1 MKKLNSLYLSILLF
15 AFLSCDFLDKFDHFG
30 VGNTFERS
38 FIINVDPN
46 DVNTYSGFV
55 SFDASDDATLD
66 ENLDNIKEF
75 DIENI
80 RYKITGF
87 AGDDVAV
94 ANGTVSITS
103 EGEQVGTSVTFE
115 NVNFSDLY
123 AEDMEMML
131 PLTQATYAAIKE
143 AYLSKQKIEIEVS
156 GDYIVREPTELE
168 FTLYMTVDALIN
180 M

>member
-1 MKKLNSLYLSILLF
+1 MKKINFLYLFILPF
-15 AFLSCDFLDKFDHFG
+15 VFTSCDFLEKFDHFG

-38 FIINVDPN
+38 FDINVNPTDL
-46 DVNTYSGFV
+46 NTYTGFV

-66 ENLDNIKEF
+66 ENLDDIKEF

-87 AGDDVAV
+87 SGDDIAV
-94 ANGTVSITS
+94 ANGTVKITS
-103 EGEQVGTSVTFE
+103 EGDVVGTSVTIG

-123 AEDMEMML
+123 AEGTEMKL
-131 PLTQATYAAIKE
+131 PLTQATYNAIKD
-143 AYLSKQKIEIEVS
+143 AYLSKQKIKIEIS
-156 GDYIVREPTELE
+156 GDYVVSEPTEVE
-168 FTLYMTVDALIN
+168 FTIYMTVEALIN